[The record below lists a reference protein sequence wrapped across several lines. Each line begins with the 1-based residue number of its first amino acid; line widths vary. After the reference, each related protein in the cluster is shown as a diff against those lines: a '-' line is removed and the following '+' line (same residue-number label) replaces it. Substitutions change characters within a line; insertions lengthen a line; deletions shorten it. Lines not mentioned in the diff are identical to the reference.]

1 MAETSKEKSTVSA
14 DDMAF
19 KNVAIKRINDL
30 SKDNARLKEMVGRKS
45 TQTQRRQSGSASSR
59 IQGLQ
64 SLRNTLGRQFMT
76 KLD

>member
-1 MAETSKEKSTVSA
+1 MVETSKEKSTVSA

-30 SKDNARLKEMVGRKS
+30 TKDNARLKEMVGRKS
-45 TQTQRRQSGSASSR
+45 TQRRQAGSAASR

-64 SLRNTLGRQFMT
+64 SIRNTLGTQFM
-76 KLD
+76 KQD

>member
-1 MAETSKEKSTVSA
+1 MVETSKEKSTVSA

-30 SKDNARLKEMVGRKS
+30 TKDNARLKEMVGRKS
-45 TQTQRRQSGSASSR
+45 TQRRQAGSASSR

-64 SLRNTLGRQFMT
+64 SLRNTLGTQFM
-76 KLD
+76 KQD

>member
-30 SKDNARLKEMVGRKS
+30 TNDNARLKDMVSRKS
-45 TQTQRRQSGSASSR
+45 VQRRQAGSASSR

-64 SLRNTLGRQFMT
+64 TIRNTLGTQFM
-76 KLD
+76 KQD

>member
-19 KNVAIKRINDL
+19 RNVAIKRINDL
-30 SKDNARLKEMVGRKS
+30 SKDNAKLKDMVGRKS
-45 TQTQRRQSGSASSR
+45 TQRRQAGSASSR

-64 SLRNTLGRQFMT
+64 TIRNTLGTQFM
-76 KLD
+76 KQD